1 VVKKSVKKEIRIYV
15 EGAERGKEEA
25 RLREGF
31 RKFLDELYQ
40 SARQNGFRFHPPI
53 MCGSGSDAYMDFKK
67 AVRRNRDALNF
78 LLVDS
83 QKPVSDGDGPWA
95 HLNCDSLGLDD
106 SNCHLMAQA
115 MEAWLIA
122 DMEALKEVY
131 GKGFNE
137 NALPKSPVEH
147 IAVKDLIDSLKK
159 ATANT
164 QKGKYHKTR
173 HAPEILKKLNVTKV
187 RQAAPYCD
195 RLFKTLAEKLGAG
208 S

>member
-1 VVKKSVKKEIRIYV
+1 VKKDVKKEIRIYI

-31 RKFLDELYQ
+31 RIFLDELYQ
-40 SARQNGFRFHPPI
+40 LSRQNGFKFHRPV
-53 MCGSGSDAYMDFKK
+53 MCGAGTEAYKDFKK
-67 AVRRNRDALNF
+67 AVRRNPDGINF

-83 QKPVSDGDGPWA
+83 QKPVSDGVGPWT
-95 HLNCDSLGLDD
+95 HLDCDSLGLDD
-106 SNCHLMAQA
+106 SHCHLMTQA

-122 DMEALKEVY
+122 DLEALKEVY
-131 GKGFNE
+131 GKGFGE
-137 NALPKSPVEH
+137 NALPKSPVEQ

-173 HAPEILKKLNVTKV
+173 HAPEILKKLNVAKI

-195 RLFKTLAEKLGAG
+195 RLFKTLEEKLGAG